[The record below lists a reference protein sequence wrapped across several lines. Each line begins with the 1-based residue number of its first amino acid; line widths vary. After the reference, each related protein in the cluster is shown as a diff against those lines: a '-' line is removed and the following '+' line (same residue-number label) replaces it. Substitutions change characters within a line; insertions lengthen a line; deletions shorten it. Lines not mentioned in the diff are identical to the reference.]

1 MFQGMASGIPAM
13 GTMHS
18 GRVEDLI
25 HRLETPPID
34 LSPALVDTLDLVLV
48 MVHAREKG
56 ESARRAKEIV
66 EIESVDRETGRART
80 NVVYRWSPSED
91 TFEYRG
97 TSWLLQQISA
107 KRGIDMNDLIK
118 EIGRRK
124 KILEWL
130 AKKDITNFK
139 EVASI
144 FSEYEKNREKVLKD
158 AGIN

>member
-1 MFQGMASGIPAM
+1 MASGIPAM

-18 GRVEDLI
+18 GRVEDVI
-25 HRLETPPID
+25 HRLETPPIN
-34 LSPALVDTLDLVLV
+34 LSPSLVDTLDLIVI

-56 ESARRAKEIV
+56 ESARRVKEIV
-66 EIESVDRETGRART
+66 EIESVDMDTGKART
-80 NVVYRWSPSED
+80 NSVYRWSPSED

-107 KRGIDMNDLIK
+107 RRGFDLNELTK

-124 KILEWL
+124 KVLEWM
-130 AKKDITNFK
+130 KKKKITNFK
-139 EVASI
+139 EVAKI
-144 FSEYEKNREKVLKD
+144 FTEYRRSPERILKE